1 MEQQDS
7 QRDSQ
12 GRFSVGNQYARCR
25 KADQLKQALLSAV
38 APSDIEAIVAMLID
52 KAKGG
57 DTRAAALLLDRV
69 LGKPAV
75 NKTENIVAVEDAS
88 VEDDGEIVFDD
99 GNPEEL
105 ARMEAELQ
113 ASFNQMQG
121 EG

>member
-1 MEQQDS
+1 MEE

-12 GRFSVGNQYARCR
+12 GRFTNGNQFARCR

-88 VEDDGEIVFDD
+88 VEDDGEIVFDE

-113 ASFNQMQG
+113 ASFNQSLG